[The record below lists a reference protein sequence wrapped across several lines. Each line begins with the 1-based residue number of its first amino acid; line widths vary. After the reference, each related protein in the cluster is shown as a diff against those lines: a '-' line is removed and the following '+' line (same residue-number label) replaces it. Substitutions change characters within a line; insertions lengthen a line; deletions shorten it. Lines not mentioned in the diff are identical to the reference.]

1 MDNPLE
7 IKTLKDAIHVEKENH
22 TIVDYFLFDEY
33 EIHLNTLPAHCFQEW
48 HYHSKIEETLVIV
61 EGTLTAHYKINEQII
76 TETAGPNDV
85 IRVKAS
91 LHTFANETDEPVRFI
106 VFRFVPDGKNKQ
118 EIIKQ
123 DKIIVEVK

>member
-1 MDNPLE
+1 M
-7 IKTLKDAIHVEKENH
+7 
-22 TIVDYFLFDEY
+22 
-33 EIHLNTLPAHCFQEW
+33 
-48 HYHSKIEETLVIV
+48 IV

-91 LHTFANETDEPVRFI
+91 LHTFTNETDEPVRFI

>member
-1 MDNPLE
+1 MDNDLE

-33 EIHLNTLPAHCFQEW
+33 EIHLNTLPPHSFQEW

-76 TETAGPNDV
+76 TETAGLNDV

-91 LHTFANETDEPVRFI
+91 LHTFANETDKLVRFI